1 MCILYALKL
10 WKKMGGRLL
19 FTFQPNFHVLVLSA
33 SGRIFHGT
41 NKSESGNWR
50 IEEIDSK
57 AFTRWLI
64 GRKG

>member
-1 MCILYALKL
+1 
-10 WKKMGGRLL
+10 MGGRLL
-19 FTFQPNFHVLVLSA
+19 FTFQPNFHVMVLSA

-64 GRKG
+64 GRKAR